1 MTELLRVDH
10 LNKHYPGFALQDVS
24 FSVKP
29 GRIMGLIGKNGAG
42 KSTTLKSI
50 LNIVQPQSG
59 IVSILGKDFYQNEK
73 ECKQEIGVVF
83 GGIDFYPLKKL
94 STITAV
100 TSRFYKDWDQNR
112 YTEYLRQFSLD
123 ESKQFRTLSNGMKV
137 KYLLAL
143 ALSHHAKLYLLDEP
157 TSGLDPVSRDEILHL
172 FTRIVKDG
180 KRSILFSTH
189 ITSDLDRCA
198 DDITYI
204 QNGKVLQSA
213 DKDTFLRSFY
223 HLKTP
228 EDSKPLTLEEIML
241 RTEGRNSDET
251 AL

>member
-1 MTELLRVDH
+1 MTNVLQIEH
-10 LNKHYPGFALQDVS
+10 LSKRYPGFCLQNVS
-24 FSVKP
+24 FAVKP

-50 LNIVQPQSG
+50 LNMVRPEAG
-59 IVSILGKDFYQNEK
+59 TVTMLGKDFFQNEK
-73 ECKQEIGVVF
+73 ACKQKLGVVF

-94 STITAV
+94 SSITAV
-100 TSRFYKDWDQNR
+100 TRRFYPEWDQGR
-112 YTEYLRQFSLD
+112 YKDYLSQFALD

-143 ALSHHAKLYLLDEP
+143 ALSHNAQLYLLDEP
-157 TSGLDPVSRDEILHL
+157 TSGLDPVSRDEILHI

-180 KRSILFSTH
+180 KRSVLFSTH
-189 ITSDLDRCA
+189 ITSDLERCA

-204 QNGKVLQSA
+204 QNGRVLKSA
-213 DKDTFLRSFY
+213 DTKTFLRSFDR
-223 HLKTP
+223 LKRP
-228 EDSKPLTLEEIML
+228 EEPGPLTLEEIML
-241 RTEGRNSDET
+241 RTEGRDLDET

>member
-1 MTELLRVDH
+1 MTELLQVDH
-10 LNKHYPGFALQDVS
+10 LSKQYPGFTLQDIS

-50 LNIVQPQSG
+50 LNMVRPESG
-59 IVSILGKDFYQNEK
+59 TVTMLGKDFYANEK
-73 ECKQEIGVVF
+73 ECKQDIGVVF

-94 STITAV
+94 SAITAV
-100 TSRFYKDWDQNR
+100 TRRFYKDWDQER
-112 YTEYLRQFSLD
+112 YNDYLRQFSLD
-123 ESKQFRTLSNGMKV
+123 ENKKFRSLSNGMKV

-143 ALSHHAKLYLLDEP
+143 ALSHHATLYLLDEP
-157 TSGLDPVSRDEILHL
+157 TSGLDPVSRDEILHI

-180 KRSILFSTH
+180 KRSVLFSTH
-189 ITSDLDRCA
+189 IISDLDRCA

-213 DKDTFLRSFY
+213 DKDTFLHSFE
-223 HLKTP
+223 HLKAA
-228 EDSKPLTLEEIML
+228 EDTSPLSLEEIML
-241 RTEGRNSDET
+241 RTEGRTLDET

>member
-1 MTELLRVDH
+1 MTDLLQVKH
-10 LNKHYPGFALQDVS
+10 LNKCYPGFDLQDLS
-24 FSVKP
+24 ITVKP

-50 LNIVQPQSG
+50 LNIVRPESG
-59 IVSILGKDFYQNEK
+59 AVTMFGKDFLQNEK
-73 ECKQEIGVVF
+73 ECKQKIGVVF

-94 STITAV
+94 SAITSV
-100 TSRFYKDWDQNR
+100 TRRFYPDWEQEK
-112 YTEYLRQFSLD
+112 YKAYLCQFSLD
-123 ESKQFRTLSNGMKV
+123 ESKQFRMLSNGMKV

-143 ALSHHAKLYLLDEP
+143 ALSHNAQLYFLDEP
-157 TSGLDPVSRDEILHL
+157 TSGLDPVSRDEILHI

-204 QNGKVLQSA
+204 QNGRVLKSA
-213 DKDTFLRSFY
+213 DKKTFLQSFA
-223 HLKTP
+223 HLKNA
-228 EDSKPLTLEEIML
+228 EDSGPLTLVEIML
-241 RTEGRNSDET
+241 RTEGRDLDES

>member
-1 MTELLRVDH
+1 MTELLQVEH
-10 LNKHYPGFALQDVS
+10 LSKCYPGFTLQNVS

-50 LNIVQPQSG
+50 LNMVHPEIGTVTM
-59 IVSILGKDFYQNEK
+59 LGKDFFQHEK
-73 ECKQEIGVVF
+73 ECKQKIGVVF

-94 STITAV
+94 SAITAV
-100 TSRFYKDWDQNR
+100 TKRFYPDWDQEK
-112 YTEYLRQFSLD
+112 YVDYLKQFSLD
-123 ESKQFRTLSNGMKV
+123 ENKQFKSLSNGMKV

-143 ALSHHAKLYLLDEP
+143 ALSHHAQLYLLDEP
-157 TSGLDPVSRDEILHL
+157 TSGLDPVSRDEILHI
-172 FTRIVKDG
+172 FTRIVRDG

-204 QNGKVLQSA
+204 QNGRVLRSA
-213 DKDTFLRSFY
+213 DKKTFLQSFDY
-223 HLKTP
+223 LKTP
-228 EDSKPLTLEEIML
+228 QDTVPLTLEEIML
-241 RTEGRNSDET
+241 RTERRDFYET
-251 AL
+251 TL

>member
-1 MTELLRVDH
+1 MTELLQVEH
-10 LNKHYPGFALQDVS
+10 LSKQYPGFTLQDIS

-50 LNIVQPQSG
+50 LNMVRPESG
-59 IVSILGKDFYQNEK
+59 TVTMLGKDFYANEK
-73 ECKQEIGVVF
+73 ECKQDIGVVF

-94 STITAV
+94 SAITAV
-100 TSRFYKDWDQNR
+100 TRRFYNDWDQER
-112 YTEYLRQFSLD
+112 YNDYLRQFSLD
-123 ESKQFRTLSNGMKV
+123 ENKQFRSLPNGMKV

-143 ALSHHAKLYLLDEP
+143 ALSHHATLYLLDEP
-157 TSGLDPVSRDEILHL
+157 TSGLDPVSRDEILHI

-180 KRSILFSTH
+180 KRSVLFSTH

-213 DKDTFLRSFY
+213 DKDTFLHSFE
-223 HLKTP
+223 HLKTA
-228 EDSKPLTLEEIML
+228 EDTSPLTLEEIML
-241 RTEGRNSDET
+241 RTERRTLDET